1 MKHFQI
7 YIYYINYL
15 NNYIMDT
22 FINNISKE
30 NKIDN
35 NTIYRELL
43 KKQKKNIEIK
53 NKFSPN
59 DLKRVA
65 KYLKKSIFIKDK
77 CNIWAGYITNNKNES
92 KGTYINFYLKKKKIA
107 LHRLL
112 YINFVESLNSNEYI
126 KYTCE
131 NKGRCCSINHM
142 KKIKYRNKILKKMK
156 EKDIKKIEKN
166 IKKKYKNIL
175 INKKNIKINF

>member
-1 MKHFQI
+1 
-7 YIYYINYL
+7 
-15 NNYIMDT
+15 MDT
-22 FINNISKE
+22 FINNIKKE

-35 NTIYRELL
+35 NSIYKELL
-43 KKQKKNIEIK
+43 AKQRKNTNTK
-53 NKFSPN
+53 YKFSPP

-65 KYLKKSIFIKDK
+65 KYLKKSIFIKDQ
-77 CNIWAGYITNNKNES
+77 CNIWSGYITNNNNEL
-92 KGTYINFYLKKKKIA
+92 KGTYINFYFKKKKIA

-112 YINFVESLNSNEYI
+112 YINFVDSLSSNEYI

-142 KKIKYRNKILKKMK
+142 KKLKYKNKIFKKMK

-166 IKKKYKNIL
+166 IKKKYENIL